1 MKFSTKTSYG
11 LRAMICLGRNWQ
23 QGDLSLTEIAH
34 QEKISLAY
42 LEQLFAKLRNANLV
56 VGSRGS
62 GGGYQLSHE
71 PKKISTFEIISA
83 LEGESELFYCLA
95 ENGKIHCS
103 ADCHCGVNLVFK
115 ETNRALKKALT
126 GLTLDKLLS

>member
-23 QGDLSLTEIAH
+23 QGDLSLAEIA
-34 QEKISLAY
+34 QKEKISLSY
-42 LEQLFAKLRNANLV
+42 LEQLFAKLRQAKLV
-56 VGSRGS
+56 IGSRGA
-62 GGGYQLSHE
+62 GGGYQLSLE

-83 LEGESELFYCLA
+83 LEGETELFYCLA

-103 ADCHCGVNLVFK
+103 ANCHCGVNLVFK
-115 ETNRALKKALT
+115 ETNNALKKALT
-126 GLTLDKLLS
+126 DLTLDKLLS

>member
-34 QEKISLAY
+34 QEKISLSY
-42 LEQLFAKLRNANLV
+42 LEQLFAKLRRAKLV

-62 GGGYQLSHE
+62 GGGYQLSRE
-71 PKKISTFEIISA
+71 PEAVSAFEIIAA
-83 LEGESELFYCLA
+83 LEGETELFYCMA
-95 ENGKIHCS
+95 EHGKIHCS

-115 ETNRALKKALT
+115 ETNNALKKTLT
-126 GLTLDKLLS
+126 DLTLNKLLS